1 MFKIRNESNTLLSLD
16 PPLNFLLKYIKSLS
30 YLKNVPK
37 MSEEKTHHTLVI
49 HIFKDRY

>member
-1 MFKIRNESNTLLSLD
+1 MFKIKNESNTFSLD
-16 PPLNFLLKYIKSLS
+16 PPLNFLLKYMKSLS
-30 YLKNVPK
+30 YLKNDPK